1 MTEHV
6 FSSQIVL
13 ETEQDTH
20 KKKKKKGMRTSFR
33 KIVVGRNAI
42 PDNKASVL
50 WFKNGYWLAP

>member
-6 FSSQIVL
+6 FSGQIVS
-13 ETEQDTH
+13 ETEQD
-20 KKKKKKGMRTSFR
+20 KKKKRMRTSFR
-33 KIVVGRNAI
+33 KIVVGRNVI

>member
-20 KKKKKKGMRTSFR
+20 TKKKGMRTSFR
-33 KIVVGRNAI
+33 KIVVGRNVI